1 MEKLTGVGGP
11 KYWLWPGTNAYDH
24 DLKSCLAVTFWPFGI
39 FARTIQRLAAIE
51 HGQDAENIPEPGL
64 FNRDCALCLV
74 FLPCTSTPYQT
85 ASSVRSMPSH
95 KFLGFGCWVGG
106 VQTKIRS
113 LYGIEGNGA
122 FDVCF
127 SMACPC
133 LSLVR
138 SEQEILLR
146 ESKRKRL
153 AASHHQVQLTGNE
166 YQRQDMMSYLSP
178 ESAKVKPISKGETSS
193 LGTTAVQGPSKHSLD
208 DHEITVTGKM
218 TSPHQLDADATI
230 LSAAKTTNVSG
241 HHVCQDPI
249 ATLASRAVPHDL
261 SADKARYFAKLDH
274 DQNLSRELLAGS
286 GSGNKMPHGVEAR
299 KASDGHTTRTAHQI
313 TDDRDKASRGLSDD
327 ARKGTTTRESHVK
340 QRPTVAG
347 N

>member
-1 MEKLTGVGGP
+1 MEKSTGVGGP
-11 KYWLWPGTNAYDH
+11 KFWLWPDTNAYDH
-24 DLKSCLAVTFWPFGI
+24 DLKSCLAATFWPFGI
-39 FARTIQRLAAIE
+39 FARTVQRLAAIE

-64 FNRDCALCLV
+64 FNRDCALCLI
-74 FLPCTSTPYQT
+74 FLPC
-85 ASSVRSMPSH
+85 
-95 KFLGFGCWVGG
+95 FGCWVGG

-122 FDVCF
+122 LDVCF

-153 AASHHQVQLTGNE
+153 TASHHRVQLTSNE
-166 YQRQDMMSYLSP
+166 YQRQDSMSYLSP
-178 ESAKVKPISKGETSS
+178 ESAKVKPISKEETSS

-208 DHEITVTGKM
+208 DHEVTVTGKM
-218 TSPHQLDADATI
+218 PSPHQLDADATI
-230 LSAAKTTNVSG
+230 LSPAKTTKVSG

-274 DQNLSRELLAGS
+274 DQNLSKELLAGS
-286 GSGNKMPHGVEAR
+286 GSGNKMPHGVAAR
-299 KASDGHTTRTAHQI
+299 KASDGHTTRPAHQI
-313 TDDRDKASRGLSDD
+313 TDDRNKASRGLSDD

-340 QRPTVAG
+340 QKPTVAG